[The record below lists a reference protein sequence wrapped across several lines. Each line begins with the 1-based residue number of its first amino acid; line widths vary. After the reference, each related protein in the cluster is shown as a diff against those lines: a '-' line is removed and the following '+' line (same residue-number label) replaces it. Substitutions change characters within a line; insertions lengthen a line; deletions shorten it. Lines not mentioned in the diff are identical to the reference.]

1 MGISGTT
8 NLIKVEVVGK
18 MLAKGVGF
26 GSGSIAGFARVI
38 HTPEDLQQVQ
48 DNEIL
53 VTRETDSTYLQAM
66 AKAKAFVTEVEG
78 MSSHGAIAALSSNKP
93 IIIGASHITEL
104 VESGELIT
112 LELDSG
118 IIYKGQTGI
127 Q

>member
-1 MGISGTT
+1 
-8 NLIKVEVVGK
+8 
-18 MLAKGVGF
+18 
-26 GSGSIAGFARVI
+26 
-38 HTPEDLQQVQ
+38 
-48 DNEIL
+48 
-53 VTRETDSTYLQAM
+53 M
-66 AKAKAFVTEVEG
+66 AKAKAFVTEAEG

-93 IIIGASHITEL
+93 IIIGADRITEL